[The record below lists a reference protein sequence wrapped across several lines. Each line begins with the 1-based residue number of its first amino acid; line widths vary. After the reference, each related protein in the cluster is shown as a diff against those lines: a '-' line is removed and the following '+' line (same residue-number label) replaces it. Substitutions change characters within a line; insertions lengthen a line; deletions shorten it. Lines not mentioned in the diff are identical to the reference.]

1 MAHLINVQHFLKEQ
15 SRIIE
20 MLAADHLPLCKI
32 LERLTETIAVVL
44 PDVRATITEYNG
56 KLHSLENPIGPRFSR
71 AYLEN
76 MDGLKVGPKSGS
88 CGTSAY
94 INDLV
99 VVEDAKVDSLW
110 ENHREVAVKYDIKG
124 CWSIP
129 IVSSSGELYGT
140 LAFYPNENRKP
151 TEEEKQIFD
160 QFSHLA
166 AVIIDKKQSQ
176 EALQL
181 ANRVIENSPAIIFR
195 WKADKGWPIDYVSN
209 NVEQFG
215 YSPEKF
221 LKEQIDFSLIVHPND
236 LPRVEAEVED
246 YLSRGVYKYKQEYR
260 LITSDG
266 RVRWIDDRTTVT
278 RGRNGD
284 ILYIEGV
291 LIDITERKEAEQ
303 KVFYLANNDPLT
315 GIPNRRHFKQTLARE
330 IDRHKE
336 TNEKL
341 AVLYLDCDNF
351 KQINDDLGHDA
362 GDDFLLHLARRLRNC
377 LREEDMIARIGGDE
391 FNVLLT
397 GVKSE
402 EDVIKVA
409 ERLDHASSK
418 PWEIRGK
425 IYHVTLS
432 IGVAMAP
439 DDGEEVDDL
448 IRKADRALYK
458 AKASGKNRLMWY
470 VPKMSI

>member
-284 ILYIEGV
+284 ILYIE
-291 LIDITERKEAEQ
+291 A
-303 KVFYLANNDPLT
+303 Y
-315 GIPNRRHFKQTLARE
+315 
-330 IDRHKE
+330 
-336 TNEKL
+336 
-341 AVLYLDCDNF
+341 
-351 KQINDDLGHDA
+351 
-362 GDDFLLHLARRLRNC
+362 
-377 LREEDMIARIGGDE
+377 
-391 FNVLLT
+391 
-397 GVKSE
+397 
-402 EDVIKVA
+402 
-409 ERLDHASSK
+409 
-418 PWEIRGK
+418 
-425 IYHVTLS
+425 
-432 IGVAMAP
+432 
-439 DDGEEVDDL
+439 
-448 IRKADRALYK
+448 
-458 AKASGKNRLMWY
+458 
-470 VPKMSI
+470 

>member
-1 MAHLINVQHFLKEQ
+1 M
-15 SRIIE
+15 
-20 MLAADHLPLCKI
+20 
-32 LERLTETIAVVL
+32 
-44 PDVRATITEYNG
+44 
-56 KLHSLENPIGPRFSR
+56 
-71 AYLEN
+71 
-76 MDGLKVGPKSGS
+76 
-88 CGTSAY
+88 
-94 INDLV
+94 
-99 VVEDAKVDSLW
+99 
-110 ENHREVAVKYDIKG
+110 
-124 CWSIP
+124 
-129 IVSSSGELYGT
+129 
-140 LAFYPNENRKP
+140 
-151 TEEEKQIFD
+151 
-160 QFSHLA
+160 
-166 AVIIDKKQSQ
+166 
-176 EALQL
+176 
-181 ANRVIENSPAIIFR
+181 
-195 WKADKGWPIDYVSN
+195 
-209 NVEQFG
+209 
-215 YSPEKF
+215 
-221 LKEQIDFSLIVHPND
+221 
-236 LPRVEAEVED
+236 
-246 YLSRGVYKYKQEYR
+246 
-260 LITSDG
+260 
-266 RVRWIDDRTTVT
+266 
-278 RGRNGD
+278 
-284 ILYIEGV
+284 
-291 LIDITERKEAEQ
+291 TERKEAEQ